1 MLKTSYGVTDHRI
14 KAKSSR
20 LKNHRERL
28 EGVVERLRGLDGV
41 IESWTRELGA
51 SIQECQD
58 TRDSNAKIANE
69 VEETKVNQ
77 ETTEEQKIALSHQVT
92 ITKNTSQRL
101 DFCPLYCMYLIQH
114 LVTRSSIVP

>member
-77 ETTEEQKIALSHQVT
+77 ETTEEQKIALSHQVQKT
-92 ITKNTSQRL
+92 HFPKMGFLSTL
-101 DFCPLYCMYLIQH
+101 LYVIQH